1 MAHRIGRLIVALVVG
16 PIVALAHA
24 GASSTSVSSEPAAL
38 VDRGRYL
45 VKIAGCNDCHTPRY
59 AETGGA
65 VPEAEWLTGAAVGW
79 RGPWGTTY
87 PINLRL
93 HMSALSEQQWLVD
106 ARAVRSRPPM
116 PWFALRDM
124 SDRDLRAIYRFVR
137 ALGARGEPAPP
148 YLPPDRVPP
157 MPFVQFPPPK

>member
-1 MAHRIGRLIVALVVG
+1 MLRLAGVVALVAMLG
-16 PIVALAHA
+16 ACAPADELTRQAL
-24 GASSTSVSSEPAAL
+24 TE
-38 VDRGRYL
+38 RGEYL
-45 VKIAGCNDCHTPRY
+45 VNNVAGCNDCHTPRY